1 MSSEGGNGE
10 GGASGGTKDHKMG
23 VISCSSYVIGNI
35 IGSGIFITANSVAEQ
50 TNSVGLT
57 LLIWAVCAAISFL
70 GAIVYVELATSIPD
84 PGADYAYAMKVGW
97 KAIAFGFMLVSVCI
111 TFPAS
116 AAVQSITFG
125 QYMEKFLSVLIPS
138 SSSPS
143 SSDVAPSSD
152 WIVISLALLLL
163 VSLTILNFFSLDK
176 FASTFQNVVSV
187 CKLLSVAAII
197 GIGFYFLIF
206 KGETQNFAD
215 MFAGSNWDIGTMT
228 MAVYGGLWSYAGWDI
243 LNYGTP
249 EIRNP
254 RTTMPLSLFFGL
266 GVVASAYTLINVSF
280 FSVMTLEQVQNST
293 AIGDEFARLTIGN
306 SFANVIPAMIAVLV
320 MGTLNSNIFCGSR
333 IMHAAAR
340 EGQLPSFLS
349 GINPSSGSPR
359 PAVLLQGI
367 FSAVLCFV
375 GTDTLV
381 NSVTFVMWAQKVFTS
396 AALLFIRYKHVPVE
410 SNAIRVPIFLV
421 WALLIISLALV
432 AIPFI
437 SDLTITLIG
446 CGVIAIA
453 LAIYYVALK
462 LGICGCGGLSEKICD
477 VLDLIVKR
485 ALCVVLD
492 VKTLSTPDER
502 TELNVLTIPFS
513 LKDDASL
520 TSL

>member
-1 MSSEGGNGE
+1 MTTERRRSEDV
-10 GGASGGTKDHKMG
+10 GTKEHKMG

-35 IGSGIFITANSVAEQ
+35 IGSGIFITTNSVAQ
-50 TNSVGLT
+50 DTNSVGLT

-125 QYMEKFLSVLIPS
+125 QYLEKFILMLLPS
-138 SSSPS
+138 SSFS
-143 SSDVAPSSD
+143 SSDTLDSSSS
-152 WIVISLALLLL
+152 WLVITLALLLL

-187 CKLLSVAAII
+187 CKLLSVLAII
-197 GIGFYFLIF
+197 CIGFYFLIF
-206 KGETQNFAD
+206 KGETQNFD
-215 MFAGSNWDIGTMT
+215 NLFAGSNWDIGTMT

-249 EIRNP
+249 EIKSP
-254 RTTMPLSLFFGL
+254 RATMPLSLFFGL
-266 GVVASAYTLINVSF
+266 GVVASAYILINVSF
-280 FSVMTLEQVQNST
+280 FTVMTLEEVQNST
-293 AIGDEFARLTIGN
+293 AIGDDFARVTLG
-306 SFANVIPAMIAVLV
+306 SGFANVIPAMIAVLV

-359 PAVLLQGI
+359 PAVLFQGI
-367 FSAVLCFV
+367 FSAILCFV
-375 GTDTLV
+375 DGDTLV
-381 NSVTFVMWAQKVFTS
+381 NSVTFVMWAQKLFTA
-396 AALLFIRYKHVPVE
+396 AALLFIRYKHVQVE
-410 SNAIRVPIFLV
+410 SNAIRVPLFLV
-421 WALLIISLALV
+421 WALLFISLALV

-437 SDLTITLIG
+437 QDLKITLIG
-446 CGVIAIA
+446 CGVIAVA
-453 LAIYYVALK
+453 LAIYYAAIK
-462 LGICGCGGLSEKICD
+462 FGICGCGGLSEKICD
-477 VLDLIVKR
+477 VVNVVVKR
-485 ALCVVLD
+485 GLCVELD
-492 VKTLSTPDER
+492 VRTVSTPDER
-502 TELNVLTIPFS
+502 TELNVLSLPN